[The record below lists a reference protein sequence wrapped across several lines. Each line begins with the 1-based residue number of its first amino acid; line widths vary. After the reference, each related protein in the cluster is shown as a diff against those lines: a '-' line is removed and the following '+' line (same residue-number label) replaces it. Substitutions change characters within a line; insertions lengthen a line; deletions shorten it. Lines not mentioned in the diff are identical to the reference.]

1 MDKNFTLH
9 GPKSSLTSYYPDLI
23 YEILGLIE
31 DKLINKAYT
40 GIFVESSFIRLYQ
53 HRSGIFQC
61 VCCMFPAHIAC
72 FSTFEVLNNKSLFLP
87 NSYPIL
93 RNGP

>member
-9 GPKSSLTSYYPDLI
+9 GPKSSLTSYYQDLI

-40 GIFVESSFIRLYQ
+40 GIFVESSFIRLYL

-61 VCCMFPAHIAC
+61 VCCMFLAQIAC
-72 FSTFEVLNNKSLFLP
+72 FSTFEVLNDKSLFLP